1 MADSLKYLTD
11 DNFQNEIAQGV
22 TFVDFYADWCGPC
35 RMMDPVIHAL
45 ATALN
50 GKVKV
55 AKLDIEAAQR
65 VTASFQVTSIPT
77 MILFKDGQEVS
88 RLQGVKD
95 LEFLKNFIESAVR

>member
-11 DNFQNEIAQGV
+11 DNFQHEISQGV

-35 RMMDPVIHAL
+35 RMMDPVVHAL

-55 AKLDIEAAQR
+55 AKLDIDAAQR

-77 MILFKDGQEVS
+77 MILFKDGKEVS

-95 LEFLKNFIESAVR
+95 LEFLKNFIESAIR